1 MKHWILILRIFLW
14 WLVCFLVSFCW
25 TFLLV
30 SVSFCGGE
38 ITSTGYS
45 SSTLLAVLFAEI
57 VPRFHFRLILWGVNI
72 QGLCGLL
79 ATEAGCELRL
89 SWLSNMIHCSFQSHW
104 LPGFSSPS
112 CKCDLYSVFLDVWP
126 CIWLYWDA
134 WLEESQLINIGLL
147 CVTAFLSCRA
157 GSECTTCT

>member
-1 MKHWILILRIFLW
+1 MKWSTEFSFWEYFCSGWFVFW
-14 WLVCFLVSFCW
+14 WVFSEHFLVSVC
-25 TFLLV
+25 
-30 SVSFCGGE
+30 FCGGE
-38 ITSTGYS
+38 IMSTGYS
-45 SSTLLAVLFAEI
+45 SSTLSALLFAEI
-57 VPRFHFRLILWGVNI
+57 VPHFHFRLILWCVNI
-72 QGLCGLL
+72 QCLCGLL

-147 CVTAFLSCRA
+147 CVTCLSFL
-157 GSECTTCT
+157 

>member
-1 MKHWILILRIFLW
+1 MKLSTEFSFWEHFCGGWFGFW
-14 WLVCFLVSFCW
+14 WPFAECF
-25 TFLLV
+25 LV

-38 ITSTGYS
+38 MTSTGYS
-45 SSTLLAVLFAEI
+45 SSTLSTLFSEI
-57 VPRFHFRLILWGVNI
+57 EPHFHFCSVLWCVNI
-72 QGLCGLL
+72 RYLCGLL
-79 ATEAGCELRL
+79 ATGAACELRL
-89 SWLSNMIHCSFQSHW
+89 SRLPNVIHCSFQSHW

-147 CVTAFLSCRA
+147 CVTCLYFL
-157 GSECTTCT
+157 

>member
-1 MKHWILILRIFLW
+1 MKWSTEFSFWEYFCSGWFVFW
-14 WLVCFLVSFCW
+14 WVFSEHFLVSVC
-25 TFLLV
+25 
-30 SVSFCGGE
+30 FCGGE
-38 ITSTGYS
+38 IMSTGYS
-45 SSTLLAVLFAEI
+45 SSTLSALLFAEI
-57 VPRFHFRLILWGVNI
+57 VPHFHFRLILWCVNI
-72 QGLCGLL
+72 QCLCGLL
-79 ATEAGCELRL
+79 ATEAVCELRL

-147 CVTAFLSCRA
+147 CVTCLSFL
-157 GSECTTCT
+157 